1 MTEVHHQHRDVSGG
15 WLRPTVFGMMD
26 GLVSNFALIAGL
38 AGADISARS
47 VALGGLAGLVGGAF
61 SMATG
66 EYISVQSQNEL
77 TYAEVAIERRELR
90 VNSAAELD
98 ELTQLYAQRGVEP
111 GLARQVAE
119 QISRDPNLALQIH
132 TREELGVDPTA
143 LPSPWVA
150 AFSSLSSFSVGALVP
165 LLPYLFGAKGVV
177 VSAVLSLVAL
187 FGAGALTARFT
198 ARTWLFSGVRQLLL
212 GAFAAAV
219 TYGVGQLFDSIIS

>member
-1 MTEVHHQHRDVSGG
+1 M
-15 WLRPTVFGMMD
+15 
-26 GLVSNFALIAGL
+26 
-38 AGADISARS
+38 
-47 VALGGLAGLVGGAF
+47 
-61 SMATG
+61 
-66 EYISVQSQNEL
+66 
-77 TYAEVAIERRELR
+77 
-90 VNSAAELD
+90 
-98 ELTQLYAQRGVEP
+98 EP

-119 QISRDPNLALQIH
+119 QISRDPDLALQIH

-150 AFSSLSSFSVGALVP
+150 AFSSLFSFSVGALVP